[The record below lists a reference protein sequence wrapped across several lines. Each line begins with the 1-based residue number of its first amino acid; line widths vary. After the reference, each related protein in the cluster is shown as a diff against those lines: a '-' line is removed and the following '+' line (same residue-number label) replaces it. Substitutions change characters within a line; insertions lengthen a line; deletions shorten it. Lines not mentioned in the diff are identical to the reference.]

1 LLMTI
6 NLNSEFLSLQYPFS
20 YAEHFIPEFIA
31 RMRANQ
37 ECIEKPSP
45 RQSLNM
51 YRLLLSTYLKKGY
64 LSTLDL
70 VEVSVITSR
79 VENQSLAER
88 IAYEIL
94 IDYQEGDRMPPT
106 GEPTPFNL
114 LSPKGGEPMKV
125 VPSEKEEKVAEPQP
139 KYDTEADIFKEFTTQ
154 PDLGVGPGENEL
166 LKAYMRSMKKSDDE
180 KTRKILAQILK
191 DMLLKMGRRFER
203 REESFFNPM
212 LRPFEPGEDPEQI
225 EEEGSLENILDKGR
239 KAEEIRYQDFLMKKK
254 EKKKKT
260 IIYIQDISN
269 TMFYELDGLNSIHYS
284 ILSLIPLI
292 WALRRERYGLVL
304 FESNG
309 HILKEISEYRDEQQL
324 IDVLLTLVTST
335 TTELEKNFGK
345 TKGSQFWGGT
355 VPNTSLKWGLERLD
369 EVRDR
374 SEKICFFFSDF
385 ALEEPGTEHPDKL
398 ENYKIIEEMSKR
410 GIHFVA
416 CVSPLAYSELFTIY
430 TEPVLSQIKKL
441 RCNMVETAKP
451 SEFLEKIQTILELF

>member
-1 LLMTI
+1 MAI
-6 NLNSEFLSLQYPFS
+6 NLNSEFLSIQYPLS

-51 YRLLLSTYLKKGY
+51 YKLLLSTYLKKGY

-70 VEVSVITSR
+70 VDISVVTSR

-88 IAYEIL
+88 IAYEVL
-94 IDYQEGDRMPPT
+94 IDHQEGERMPPT

-125 VPSEKEEKVAEPQP
+125 VPGEKEEKVAEPQP
-139 KYDTEADIFKEFTTQ
+139 RYDTEADIFKEFTTQ
-154 PDLGVGPGENEL
+154 PDLGVGPGEDEL
-166 LKAYMRSMKKSDDE
+166 LKTHMRSMKKSDDE
-180 KTRKILAQILK
+180 RTRRILAQILK

-203 REESFFNPM
+203 REESFFNIM
-212 LRPFEPGEDPEQI
+212 LRPFEPGEDPEKI
-225 EEEGSLENILDKGR
+225 DEEGSLENILDQGR
-239 KAEEIRYQDFLMKKK
+239 RTEEIRYQDFLMRKK
-254 EKKKKT
+254 EKRKKT

-284 ILSLIPLI
+284 ILSLIPLM

-309 HILKEISEYRDEQQL
+309 HVLKEISEYRDEQQL
-324 IDVLLTLVTST
+324 IDILLTLVTST
-335 TTELEKNFGK
+335 TTELEKIFGK
-345 TKGSQFWGGT
+345 TRGSQFWGGT

-385 ALEEPGTEHPDKL
+385 ALEEPGTEHPEKL
-398 ENYKIIEEMSKR
+398 ENYKIIEEMNKR
-410 GIHFVA
+410 GIYFIA
-416 CVSPLAYSELFTIY
+416 CVSPLAYSDLFTVY

-441 RCNMVETAKP
+441 GCKTVETTKP
-451 SEFLEKIQTILELF
+451 SEFLEKIQTVLEIF

>member
-1 LLMTI
+1 MTI

-345 TKGSQFWGGT
+345 TKGSQFWG
-355 VPNTSLKWGLERLD
+355 
-369 EVRDR
+369 
-374 SEKICFFFSDF
+374 
-385 ALEEPGTEHPDKL
+385 
-398 ENYKIIEEMSKR
+398 
-410 GIHFVA
+410 
-416 CVSPLAYSELFTIY
+416 ELF
-430 TEPVLSQIKKL
+430 
-441 RCNMVETAKP
+441 R
-451 SEFLEKIQTILELF
+451 IQV

>member
-441 RCNMVETAKP
+441 RCDMVETMKP
-451 SEFLEKIQTILELF
+451 SEFLEKIQTVLELF

>member
-1 LLMTI
+1 MLMTI

-441 RCNMVETAKP
+441 RCDMVETMKP
-451 SEFLEKIQTILELF
+451 SEFLEKIQTVLELF